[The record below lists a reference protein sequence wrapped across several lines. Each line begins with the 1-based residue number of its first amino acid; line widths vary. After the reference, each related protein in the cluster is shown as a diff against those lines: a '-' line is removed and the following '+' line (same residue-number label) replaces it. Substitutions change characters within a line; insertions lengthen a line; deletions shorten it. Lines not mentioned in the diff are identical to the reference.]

1 MKHILNK
8 EYVPYFVLAILALLT
23 NYIEA
28 FVARI
33 VFILT
38 YQHSEDGDGY
48 RELSYNHFAFVWC
61 TLIILAAITY
71 NHWQGSKAK
80 KN

>member
-1 MKHILNK
+1 MKRILPK
-8 EYVPYFVLAILALLT
+8 EYVPYFVLAILTLLT

-28 FVARI
+28 FVAQI
-33 VFILT
+33 VANLT
-38 YQHSEDGDGY
+38 YQQSDGGESY

-61 TLIILAAITY
+61 TLIILAAIAY